1 MDLPFDLTDPPDR
14 PPSEVS
20 EPLFWRVAVCLL
32 REHSPGLGGVG
43 ALVRCRTCAEVWPCR
58 SRRLAERA
66 LIEACGRPAIADSG
80 DSGAGAAAGSTPP
93 EAIGTPVR
101 SLDADSDELCG
112 ERRE

>member
-20 EPLFWRVAVCLL
+20 EPLFWRLAVCLF

-58 SRRLAERA
+58 CRRLAERA
-66 LIEACGRPAIADSG
+66 LIEACGAPAVA
-80 DSGAGAAAGSTPP
+80 
-93 EAIGTPVR
+93 E
-101 SLDADSDELCG
+101 SDESYG
-112 ERRE
+112 EHRE